1 MYFDCPGMEQPKY
14 PGNKLNSKRSISGR
28 PHIWYHRE
36 QKKFGFFSFDLWV
49 RPAKEH
55 NFCKLWIGLFP
66 PPTKKKSHFP
76 IHLSV
81 FYEVA
86 KNVNKYRLLKTDTL
100 GNVLI
105 HLLIELIFKIF
116 HLKVVVCSFHDY

>member
-1 MYFDCPGMEQPKY
+1 MGQPKY
-14 PGNKLNSKRSISGR
+14 RGNKLNSKRFISGR
-28 PHIWYHRE
+28 PHIWYHKER
-36 QKKFGFFSFDLWV
+36 KKG
-49 RPAKEH
+49 H

-66 PPTKKKSHFP
+66 QEKSHFP
-76 IHLSV
+76 IHLSYTV

-100 GNVLI
+100 ENVLI